1 LLEKYRLK
9 DNEARSFASFI
20 SKMIQ
25 WKPKD
30 RASARELL
38 DHPWLKERDDY
49 DVWMSKNH
57 LNEFR
62 LVNIQKFPEYKKKLD
77 NEKLEE

>member
-1 LLEKYRLK
+1 
-9 DNEARSFASFI
+9 
-20 SKMIQ
+20 MIQ

-62 LVNIQKFPEYKKKLD
+62 LVNI
-77 NEKLEE
+77 